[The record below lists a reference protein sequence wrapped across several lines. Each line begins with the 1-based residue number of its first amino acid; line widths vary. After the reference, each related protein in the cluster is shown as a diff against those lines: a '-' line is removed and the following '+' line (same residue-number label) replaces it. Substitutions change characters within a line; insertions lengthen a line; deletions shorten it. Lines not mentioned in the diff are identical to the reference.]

1 MQPHPLAEAQAIA
14 QLELAHFHNPDTVR
28 ALIQQIVLLKGER
41 VGALFPH
48 QRRLAALQA
57 LVERL
62 IAAHELEEAVSAARL
77 ATALAPCNFINTV
90 NPFLKGELFLAIA
103 DRLLAQGNSTRA
115 GQLLDEAWLLV
126 DLIDP
131 DEQGAAW
138 VSLAPRYFQAGLPE
152 RAHEVWN
159 QAIAWARQLEASLAI
174 PERDLLQPWDGS
186 ALLARLVADMLRWGQ
201 LDRAQEIAAAIQDN
215 ERRAWALAQ
224 IQQHTPPA

>member
-1 MQPHPLAEAQAIA
+1 MQPTPLAQAIA

-62 IAAHELEEAVSAARL
+62 ITAHELEEAVSAARL

-103 DRLLAQGNSTRA
+103 DRLLAQGNLTRA
-115 GQLLDEAWLLV
+115 VQLLDEAWLLV

-131 DEQGAAW
+131 DEQGQAW
-138 VSLAPRYFQAGLPE
+138 VGLASRYLQAGLPE
-152 RAHEVWN
+152 RAHAVWN
-159 QAIAWARQLEASLAI
+159 QAIAWAQQLEASLAI
-174 PERDLLQPWDGS
+174 PEPDILQPWDGS
-186 ALLARLVADMLRWGQ
+186 ALLARIVDDMLRWGQ
-201 LDRAQEIAAAIQDN
+201 LDRAQEVATAIQDN
-215 ERRAWALAQ
+215 ERRAWALAR
-224 IQQHTPPA
+224 IQAVR

>member
-1 MQPHPLAEAQAIA
+1 
-14 QLELAHFHNPDTVR
+14 
-28 ALIQQIVLLKGER
+28 LLKGEQ

-62 IAAHELEEAVSAARL
+62 MAAHELEEAVSAARL

-103 DRLLAQGNSTRA
+103 DRLLAQGNATRA

-131 DEQGAAW
+131 DEQGQAW
-138 VSLAPRYFQAGLPE
+138 VSLAPRYLQAGRRSVPT
-152 RAHEVWN
+152 RCGT
-159 QAIAWARQLEASLAI
+159 RPS
-174 PERDLLQPWDGS
+174 PGRS
-186 ALLARLVADMLRWGQ
+186 ALKPAWLSQSLTFSNCRGQ
-201 LDRAQEIAAAIQDN
+201 PDVEQFQRKGAKEQ
-215 ERRAWALAQ
+215 RRKVSSFFLCALASWRLCVNL
-224 IQQHTPPA
+224 